1 MLRKRD
7 ILGAGSGPFPEEA
20 REVLAERV
28 GEALSGA
35 GDRGSAGVTRVSV
48 PVRPVDPFL
57 WLGEQRYSTK
67 LYWSGREDGVEAA
80 AVGVADLRRGEPE
93 ELPALQ
99 ESLDVLLAGGDART
113 RYYGGLRFDPDGR
126 REERWS
132 AFGGYSFVLPR
143 FELYRDGAE
152 VELVCNLV
160 LPLDGK
166 RREEILEGIEELRF
180 PEGGTG
186 GELPTPISRLDSPD
200 REEWVRGVEAALS
213 GISGTA
219 LEKVVLARRTELG
232 FEGELDPLL
241 LAGRLKAATPGCF
254 HFYLQP
260 EAGSEAFV
268 GAPPERLYRRDGRS
282 VRSEA
287 VAGTLPRGESA
298 VSDRELRDRLL
309 GSEKDRREH
318 GYVRE
323 SIREELGPLCEELE
337 VEKGTSEMRL
347 ASRRHLVSGVRGELR
362 EGVTDADLLRALHPT
377 PAVGGYP
384 REEALEEVQELEPF
398 DRGLYAGP
406 VGWIGAG
413 GAEFA
418 VGIRSGLVG
427 RRRLALYS
435 GAGIVSGSDPGAEWE
450 EVEQKI
456 SDFLAVLGLSGRE

>member
-1 MLRKRD
+1 ML
-7 ILGAGSGPFPEEA
+7 IPEGEPGEA
-20 REVLAERV
+20 RRLLAEKTSETLSAADGGGPRV
-28 GEALSGA
+28 V
-35 GDRGSAGVTRVSV
+35 RISV
-48 PVRPVDPFL
+48 PVRDIEPFL
-57 WLGEQRYSTK
+57 WLREQQHGTK
-67 LYWSGREDGVEAA
+67 LYWSGREDGIEVA
-80 AVGVADLRRGEPE
+80 AVGVADLRRGEPQ
-93 ELPALQ
+93 ELPVLQ
-99 ESLDVLLAGGDART
+99 ESLDTLLAGGSPRT
-113 RYYGGLRFDPDGR
+113 RYYGGLRFDPEGY

-143 FELYRDGAE
+143 FELYREGAE

-160 LPLDGK
+160 LPVDGK
-166 RREEILEGIEELRF
+166 RREGILESIEELQF
-180 PEGGTG
+180 PDGEPD
-186 GELPTPISRLDSPD
+186 GELPPPDARSDSPD
-200 REEWVRGVEAALS
+200 RAGWVRGVEAALS
-213 GISGTA
+213 RFSGTP
-219 LEKVVLARRTELG
+219 LEKVVLARRTEIG
-232 FEGELDPLL
+232 FDGDLDPLL

-260 EAGSEAFV
+260 EAGSDAFV

-287 VAGTLPRGESA
+287 VAGTLPRGNSA
-298 VSDRELRDRLL
+298 ATDRELRDRLL

-323 SIREELGPLCEELE
+323 SIREELGALCRKLE
-337 VEKGTSEMRL
+337 VETGTSEMRL

-362 EGVTDADLLRALHPT
+362 EGVTDADILRALHPT

-384 REEALEEVQELEPF
+384 RGEALEAIRELEPF
-398 DRGLYAGP
+398 DRGMYAGP
-406 VGWIGAG
+406 VGWIGAE

-427 RRRLALYS
+427 GRRLALYS
-435 GAGIVSGSDPGAEWE
+435 GAGIVAGSEPGEEWE